1 MSKKSIGSG
10 ITRLLFGL
18 SKKEMKVIPYNEMTP
33 EQFEQL
39 DRFLGKVGFAV
50 ANDTVSLTKQQSEYI
65 LNQVR
70 QLDLYR
76 KNMMKDPDLV
86 KVDKMTELDPQTE
99 INKRYRKANP
109 FIGFNPK
116 VIQGGKGKSQT
127 PVKDKIESQL
137 GGIKLRGDETFSE
150 IEFIRR
156 FKKHPRDVVDVPGR
170 PADFDTYPYEE
181 QVDIDIDNENVY
193 KDAVERALEDGE
205 YAGGGL
211 VSLIEKLRRRFGKKA
226 ITTADKID
234 RPAKAKLNK
243 EFKDFE
249 ARIGNRRLTE
259 DELDELYEEF
269 DEAVPYPMETVADR
283 DRFLKAVKEEE
294 DYMRREYKAGKL
306 DPQPGEEGR
315 KKFLQRKMEEMEM
328 SGEKNLMTQDEIEE
342 LIGYD
347 QKERLFNA
355 EGGIATMFRPKLKNG
370 GPSDYVDPG
379 YLGIPPIGLGTGSRP
394 GGSSLPSLDDYDN
407 RGIMRKRKKKKKKK
421 KKDREEFI
429 FGGGV
434 GLKGYLKML
443 AEGRKT
449 KEGKAFKGSDT
460 LKYGNPKSQV
470 PKFAKQFISD
480 RDKAEMKRLR
490 IAQLE
495 NVLEGLKSDRQF
507 LESYEKMANLF
518 PEVNKLSYDMLE
530 ELLPAQHKKRF
541 KGLTTEMLD
550 KEILQV
556 ENVLKN
562 LKVGKDQRALN
573 ADGGLA
579 TMFRPKLKD
588 GGPPN
593 PGRRTF
599 LKLLGGLASIP
610 IVGKLFKPA
619 TKVAKI
625 VPLKNTTTEMPTWF
639 PDFVEK
645 MTIRNAGNKIDADLT
660 VFEDPKL
667 PGVKVYKNDDGRI
680 AVEGQNEYY
689 ANYEIN
695 YTPPGYELIDETT
708 GKAVKTKGEFEAVDA
723 DPIADYDG
731 SIADYEP
738 RTLESVDGIMSSDAR
753 RMEGYAKDVDP
764 NKIPLKS
771 GEGSV
776 IENEV
781 RAEQAMDAAREAED
795 YVDDFADGGL
805 ATMFRKK

>member
-18 SKKEMKVIPYNEMTP
+18 GKKEMKVIPYNEMTP

-39 DRFLGKVGFAV
+39 DRFLGKVGVAV

-65 LNQVR
+65 LDQVR

-76 KNMMKDPDLV
+76 KNMMRDPDLV
-86 KVDKMTELDPQTE
+86 RVDKMTELKDPE
-99 INKRYRKANP
+99 FK
-109 FIGFNPK
+109 GFTPK
-116 VIQGGKGKSQT
+116 VIEGGKGKT
-127 PVKDKIESQL
+127 KPGKINYDKMEKFL
-137 GGIKLRGDETFSE
+137 GVKLRGDETFDELLE
-150 IEFIRR
+150 IERKNKI
-156 FKKHPRDVVDVPGR
+156 KK
-170 PADFDTYPYEE
+170 FE
-181 QVDIDIDNENVY
+181 QDN
-193 KDAVERALEDGE
+193 DRALEDLVDDAGGTKE
-205 YAGGGL
+205 GAEFDDEPFDAAGGGL

-234 RPAKAKLNK
+234 RPAKAKLKK
-243 EFKDFE
+243 EFEAFE
-249 ARIGNRRLTE
+249 ERIGNRRLTE

-283 DRFLKAVKEEE
+283 DKFLKEQK
-294 DYMRREYKAGKL
+294 DYKDAMFRDYKAGKL
-306 DPQPGEEGR
+306 DPQPGEVSRGR
-315 KKFLQRKMEEMEM
+315 LKQLQDKLEEAEM
-328 SGEKNLMTQDEIEE
+328 SGDKRLITQDEMEELDFLEKKFRKEDLDVKAQVGRDMTQEEIEE
-342 LIGYD
+342 LKTLSDMDY
-347 QKERLFNA
+347 A
-355 EGGIATMFRPKLKNG
+355 EGGI
-370 GPSDYVDPG
+370 
-379 YLGIPPIGLGTGSRP
+379 
-394 GGSSLPSLDDYDN
+394 
-407 RGIMRKRKKKKKKK
+407 
-421 KKDREEFI
+421 
-429 FGGGV
+429 
-434 GLKGYLKML
+434 
-443 AEGRKT
+443 
-449 KEGKAFKGSDT
+449 
-460 LKYGNPKSQV
+460 
-470 PKFAKQFISD
+470 
-480 RDKAEMKRLR
+480 
-490 IAQLE
+490 
-495 NVLEGLKSDRQF
+495 
-507 LESYEKMANLF
+507 
-518 PEVNKLSYDMLE
+518 
-530 ELLPAQHKKRF
+530 
-541 KGLTTEMLD
+541 
-550 KEILQV
+550 
-556 ENVLKN
+556 
-562 LKVGKDQRALN
+562 
-573 ADGGLA
+573 A

-599 LKLLGGLASIP
+599 LKLMAGLASIP
-610 IVGKLFKPA
+610 VVGKLFKPA

-625 VPLKNTTTEMPTWF
+625 VPLKNTTTAMPDWF
-639 PDFVEK
+639 PSFVEK

-708 GKAVKTKGEFEAVDA
+708 GKAVKTKGEFEAIDA

-764 NKIPLKS
+764 NKLPMKS
-771 GEGSV
+771 GEGQV

-781 RAEQAMDAAREAED
+781 RAEQAMDIARDEADEID
-795 YVDDFADGGL
+795 NFAKGGL

>member
-1 MSKKSIGSG
+1 
-10 ITRLLFGL
+10 
-18 SKKEMKVIPYNEMTP
+18 MKVIPYNEMTP

-39 DRFLGKVGFAV
+39 DRFLGKLGFILAS
-50 ANDTVSLTKQQSEYI
+50 DKYSLTKQQSDYI
-65 LNQVR
+65 FNQIK

-76 KNMMKDPDLV
+76 ERIMSSKKPDFTEFIPRDKLGIPERNPDID
-86 KVDKMTELDPQTE
+86 KVNKMTKVEPE
-99 INKRYRKANP
+99 FK
-109 FIGFNPK
+109 GFEPK
-116 VIQGGKGKSQT
+116 VIEGGKGKT
-127 PVKDKIESQL
+127 KPGKINYDKMEEFL
-137 GGIKLRGDETFSE
+137 GVKLRGDETFEELLE
-150 IEFIRR
+150 IERKNKI
-156 FKKHPRDVVDVPGR
+156 KK
-170 PADFDTYPYEE
+170 FE
-181 QVDIDIDNENVY
+181 QDN
-193 KDAVERALEDGE
+193 DRALEDIVDDAGGTKE
-205 YAGGGL
+205 GAEFDDEPFDAAGGGL
-211 VSLIEKLRRRFGKKA
+211 ATAIAKIKGKYGKEGIMKGKVKKKSDKQKRREMFEEFNKR
-226 ITTADKID
+226 
-234 RPAKAKLNK
+234 NK
-243 EFKDFE
+243 E
-249 ARIGNRRLTE
+249 
-259 DELDELYEEF
+259 
-269 DEAVPYPMETVADR
+269 
-283 DRFLKAVKEEE
+283 
-294 DYMRREYKAGKL
+294 
-306 DPQPGEEGR
+306 
-315 KKFLQRKMEEMEM
+315 
-328 SGEKNLMTQDEIEE
+328 
-342 LIGYD
+342 
-347 QKERLFNA
+347 
-355 EGGIATMFRPKLKNG
+355 
-370 GPSDYVDPG
+370 
-379 YLGIPPIGLGTGSRP
+379 
-394 GGSSLPSLDDYDN
+394 
-407 RGIMRKRKKKKKKK
+407 
-421 KKDREEFI
+421 REEFI

-443 AEGRKT
+443 AQGGKTRK
-449 KEGKAFKGSDT
+449 GKPMKGSDV
-460 LKYGNPKSQV
+460 LKQGNPKSQV
-470 PKFAKQFISD
+470 PKFAKQFVSD
-480 RDKAEMKRLR
+480 KDKAEIKRLR

-619 TKVAKI
+619 TKVAKV
-625 VPLKNTTTEMPTWF
+625 VPLKNTTTAMPSWF

-645 MTIRNAGNKIDADLT
+645 MTIRNVGNKIDADLT

-708 GKAVKTKGEFEAVDA
+708 GKAVRTKGEFEAVDA

-764 NKIPLKS
+764 NKLPMKS
-771 GEGSV
+771 GEGQV

-781 RAEQAMDAAREAED
+781 RAESAMDAAREAED